1 MNDWYRYLHKSFV
14 LPLWYLWSGVF
25 YKHDYEK
32 VKSFCALPSE
42 SMSSLQLL
50 AIQSITCHAYENV
63 PYYRSLFDKHGINPF
78 DIQNYE
84 DFCYIPVLTKKEL
97 RANPDMLID
106 AEVDKNKLIK
116 SGTGGTTDSPIP
128 IYYDQVRNRIKTA
141 EMVFF
146 REWFQ
151 WYPESKVA
159 YLWGAPM
166 DMPTMNSWRSRIRS
180 RLLERTL
187 FLFASML
194 NDEVMNQYVQQ
205 LNDFKPEIIQAYSNP
220 MYILAKFIL
229 RKKLSIVQP
238 KTIIVTA
245 ELCSPVQRKVI
256 EEAFKCSVLSFYGAR
271 EAGYIAVQC
280 GQEKNFHIN
289 SHGVFLE
296 ILRNNKPVKNG
307 EIGDVVLTD
316 LHNYAMPLIRYK
328 IGDVASLDTKRCPC
342 GSELPVLNF
351 MAGRETDVFVTPD
364 GDMIPGV
371 SLCDRVVT
379 DCSGFAQLQFI
390 QLRQDEL
397 HIKMVKGNKYTEQ
410 DIINLDDILYEYF
423 QGKIKIIKS
432 YVDDIPKDKS
442 GKTRFC
448 LSYVPL
454 P

>member
-1 MNDWYRYLHKSFV
+1 
-14 LPLWYLWSGVF
+14 
-25 YKHDYEK
+25 
-32 VKSFCALPSE
+32 
-42 SMSSLQLL
+42 
-50 AIQSITCHAYENV
+50 
-63 PYYRSLFDKHGINPF
+63 
-78 DIQNYE
+78 
-84 DFCYIPVLTKKEL
+84 
-97 RANPDMLID
+97 MLID
-106 AEVDKNKLIK
+106 AKVDKDKLIK

-141 EMVFF
+141 EMVYF

-166 DMPTMNSWRSRIRS
+166 DMPTINSWRFRIRS
-180 RLLERTL
+180 RLLERSL

-205 LNDFKPEIIQAYSNP
+205 LNNFKPEIIQAYSNP

-229 RKKLSIVQP
+229 RNKISIVQP

-245 ELCSPVQRKVI
+245 ELCSPAQRKVI
-256 EEAFKCSVLSFYGAR
+256 EEAFNCSVLSFYGAR

-280 GQEKNFHIN
+280 ERGKNFHIN

-296 ILRNNKPVKNG
+296 ILRNDKPVKPG

-328 IGDVASLDTKRCPC
+328 IGDIASLDDKRCSC

-351 MAGRETDVFVTPD
+351 MAGRETDVFVTHD

-390 QLRQDEL
+390 QLRPEEL
-397 HIKMVKGNKYTEQ
+397 HVKMVKGNKYTEQ
-410 DIINLDDILYEYF
+410 DMRNLDDILYEYF

-448 LSYVPL
+448 LSHVPL